1 MKQIKW
7 LLFSLAM
14 TLTAS
19 SCFINVND
27 EDGFFGSC
35 VDGSG
40 PIVTR
45 ELIVAPFDGVELPIS
60 ADVFLKQGPDQE
72 VIVEG
77 KDNIID
83 EIELD
88 VNNGI
93 WKIEF
98 NRCVRDI
105 GQLRLFITVPD
116 LAHLRISGSGDVV
129 SENTFVIQDLT
140 IDIPG
145 SGNVDLAL
153 DADDLD
159 IDIPGS
165 GRLTLEGTADDTKYR
180 ISGSGDVH
188 AFNLECRTSDISIPG
203 SGDVEVFVN
212 EYLKVRI
219 SGSGDVYFR
228 GDPTLDISITG
239 SGDVIDAN

>member
-1 MKQIKW
+1 MKQLQW
-7 LLFSLAM
+7 MLFASVI

-19 SCFINVND
+19 SCFVNIND

-35 VDGSG
+35 IDGAG

-45 ELIVAPFDGVELPIS
+45 ELTVAPFEGIELPIS
-60 ADVFLKQGPDQE
+60 GDVFLTQGPEQK

-88 VNNGI
+88 VQNGI

-105 GQLRLFITVPD
+105 DLLRVFITVPD
-116 LAHLRISGSGDVV
+116 LTRIRVSGSGDVV
-129 SENTFVIQDLT
+129 SENTFVIQDLE

-145 SGNVDLAL
+145 SGNVDLSL

-165 GRLTLEGTADDTKYR
+165 GRLTLEGLADETKYR

-188 AFNLECRTSDISIPG
+188 AFNLECRVADISVPG
-203 SGDVEVFVN
+203 SGDLEVFVT
-212 EYLKVRI
+212 ELLKVRI
-219 SGSGDVYFR
+219 SGSGDVFYR
-228 GDPTLDISITG
+228 GDPALDISISG

>member
-1 MKQIKW
+1 MKQLQW
-7 LLFSLAM
+7 MLFASVI

-19 SCFINVND
+19 SCFVNIND

-35 VDGSG
+35 IDGAG

-45 ELIVAPFDGVELPIS
+45 ELTVAPFEGIELPIS
-60 ADVFLKQGPDQE
+60 GDVFLTQGPEQK

-88 VNNGI
+88 VQNGI

-105 GQLRLFITVPD
+105 DLLRVFITVPD
-116 LAHLRISGSGDVV
+116 LTRIRVSGSGDVV
-129 SENTFVIQDLT
+129 SENTFVIQDLE

-145 SGNVDLAL
+145 SGNVDLSL

-165 GRLTLEGTADDTKYR
+165 GRLTLEGLADETKYR

-188 AFNLECRTSDISIPG
+188 AFNLECRVADISVPG
-203 SGDVEVFVN
+203 SGDLEVFVT
-212 EYLKVRI
+212 ELLKVRI
-219 SGSGDVYFR
+219 SGSGDVFYR
-228 GDPTLDISITG
+228 GDPALDISITG

>member
-1 MKQIKW
+1 MKQLQW
-7 LLFSLAM
+7 MLFASVI

-19 SCFINVND
+19 SCFVNIND

-35 VDGSG
+35 IDGAG

-45 ELIVAPFDGVELPIS
+45 ELTVAPFEGIELPIS
-60 ADVFLKQGPDQE
+60 GDVFLTQGPEQK

-88 VNNGI
+88 VQNGI

-105 GQLRLFITVPD
+105 DLLRVFITVPD
-116 LAHLRISGSGDVV
+116 LTRIRVSGSGDVV
-129 SENTFVIQDLT
+129 SENTFVIQDLE

-145 SGNVDLAL
+145 SGNVDLSL

-165 GRLTLEGTADDTKYR
+165 GRLTLEGLADETKYR

-188 AFNLECRTSDISIPG
+188 AFNLECRVADISVPG
-203 SGDVEVFVN
+203 SGDLEVFVT
-212 EYLKVRI
+212 ELLKVCI
-219 SGSGDVYFR
+219 SGSGDVFYR
-228 GDPTLDISITG
+228 GDPALDISISG